1 MITITLQD
9 IGLAMMWVGCL
20 IMAIC
25 AFIFYWFDL

>member
-9 IGLAMMWVGCL
+9 IGLAMIWVGVL

-25 AFIFYWFDL
+25 VFIFYWFDL